1 MPFQLSPS
9 VNFVEKDLTTVVP
22 AVATS
27 IGAFAGTFQWGP
39 VLSPVTITSENVLV
53 QRFGKPNDLTFASF
67 FTAAN
72 FLAYS
77 NNLVVVRVDST
88 NARNAVSGVEAAPV
102 KIKNLDHYLEQ
113 YVNGAANVGSFAA
126 KFPGTLGNSLKVSIA
141 DTDSFAA
148 WEYKNEFDGNPGTT
162 QYAASLGGSD
172 DGLHVIIIDK
182 DGLWTGTAGAILE
195 KFAYVSKA
203 SDARKSDG
211 TNNYYK
217 NVINDNSKYVWW
229 MDHPVVG
236 TLTSNWGSAALN
248 TEFTSLVDGAVT
260 VASFSLAGGV
270 DDFAPT
276 DGQIIDGFR
285 MFDNSDLIDIS
296 LIMCGKASPVVAED
310 VINNV
315 AEVRRDCVA
324 FISPQNVSTGEV
336 IIGNGSD
343 AVDDLVDYRNEL
355 PSTSYAVLDSGY
367 KYQYDKYNDKYRWV
381 PLNGDIAGLCARTDY
396 TNDAWW
402 SPAGFNRGQI
412 KNVVKLAVNPGRTER
427 DNMFK
432 SGINPVVNFPGE
444 GVVLFGDKTLL
455 STPSAFDAINVRR
468 LFIVLEK
475 AIATASKYSLFE
487 FNDPFTRA
495 QFKNMVEP
503 FLRDVQGRRGVQDFR
518 VKCDETNNTG
528 EVLDRNEFIA
538 DIYIKPARAIRYI
551 QLSFIA
557 ARSGVSFEEIGA

>member
-1 MPFQLSPS
+1 M
-9 VNFVEKDLTTVVP
+9 P

-39 VLSPVTITSENVLV
+39 ILSPVTVTSENVLV
-53 QRFGKPNDLTFASF
+53 QRFGKPNDSTFASF

-72 FLAYS
+72 FLSYS
-77 NNLVVVRVDST
+77 NNLVVVRVDSP
-88 NARNAVSGVEAAPV
+88 NSKNAVSKAESSI
-102 KIKNLDHYLEQ
+102 KIRNLDHYLDQ
-113 YVNGAANVGSFAA
+113 YVNGSADVGSFAA
-126 KFPGTLGNSLKVSIA
+126 KFPGTLGNSLKVSMA
-141 DTDSFAA
+141 DSTSFAS

-162 QYAASLGGSD
+162 QYTASLGGSD
-172 DGLHVIIIDK
+172 DGLHIIVIDK
-182 DGLWTGTAGAILE
+182 DGLWTGTSGAILE

-236 TLTSNWGSAALN
+236 TITSNWGSEALN
-248 TEFTSLVDGAVT
+248 TDFTALVDGATT
-260 VASFSLAGGV
+260 VASFILAGGV

-276 DGQIIDGFR
+276 DGNIIDGFR
-285 MFDNSDLIDIS
+285 MFENSDLIDIS
-296 LIMCGKASPVVAED
+296 LIMCGKASPVVVED
-310 VINNV
+310 VIGNV
-315 AEVRRDCVA
+315 AEVRRDCVVFA
-324 FISPQNVSTGEV
+324 SPQNVSTGEV
-336 IIGNGSD
+336 IVGNGSD
-343 AVDDLVDYRNEL
+343 AVNALIAYRDEL
-355 PSTSYAVLDSGY
+355 PSSSYAFLDSGF

-455 STPSAFDAINVRR
+455 ATPSAFDAINVRR

-475 AIATASKYSLFE
+475 AIATASNYSLYE